1 MDLAGKLI
9 LAFLEEDN
17 PQRGFFHVRP
27 LLTEDGPVA
36 QSSIDYFKDEGYIR
50 VVPDKNEQYTFKD
63 RMRQLGRTC
72 FINLRDFPVDAN
84 KIRTNRNYAPMRG
97 EMHQFIIYSDAVQS
111 ILGSPVYE
119 VLAGQE
125 GMPAPA
131 ATPWCFLRE
140 GGRISGPYNAY
151 DGTPAGDTV
160 ITLRPDSDRLFCALM
175 PTGEERLF
183 YWPKEEKPEAA
194 EAAPAPMLAPEAAI
208 QSEEAPEALTPGEAS
223 AQDLIRMMD
232 EELSDLPNS
241 IREETAFRLAPKE
254 EPQFRS
260 SGTPI
265 FRTTA
270 LQPAP
275 RRAHNQLNAVVG
287 RFARDAR
294 MEAPGAMMAANAGV
308 QAVANPVDTFK
319 RAADEIWRAPGTQGQ
334 AVDYFLALPGAQGAL
349 RRALD
354 KGDGRIVLDVMRS
367 QLEDMEAE
375 RLSLMMQIDRA
386 EEKKEA
392 LMQEALTCA
401 NEKETAKLDSLK
413 KERMSAEE
421 ALEALRLQ
429 QQTLLEER
437 SSLIAD
443 LEKVGGI
450 PCLLAPE
457 MGEETLPRDL
467 VDRLLRHLQAAGVLA
482 TPNDARHLMLLL
494 SLFPQVQL
502 SSLTKSDALEIGR
515 AAAAAMGAVT
525 TVLDSA
531 QGEPVYLAGGQGP
544 AFVFAKEGSSS
555 DAPYTR
561 VIAADGICPKGDSYR
576 MAPWPCAFL
585 EPTRFPKPVR
595 PPVDDAV
602 LPAFI
607 VEKLGENA
615 PAELTPE
622 AMELL
627 VRLRR
632 DLKELGAPIPA
643 KVLGDLQRYLLF
655 AARLMD
661 GGLAAAVD
669 YGVSSFIL
677 PHLKYYN
684 VGADMLR
691 HYFAGMERT
700 LGLL

>member
-63 RMRQLGRTC
+63 RMRQLGCTC

-111 ILGSPVYE
+111 IAGSPVYE

-140 GGRISGPYNAY
+140 GGRISGPFNAY
-151 DGTPAGDTV
+151 DGTPAGDAV

-183 YWPKEEKPEAA
+183 YWPKEEKNVVAEA
-194 EAAPAPMLAPEAAI
+194 AAPAPETAV
-208 QSEEAPEALTPGEAS
+208 QNEETPEALTPGEAS

-265 FRTTA
+265 FRTAA

-294 MEAPGAMMAANAGV
+294 MEAPGAMMAANAGM
-308 QAVANPVDTFK
+308 QAVANPVDAFK
-319 RAADEIWRAPGTQGQ
+319 RAADEVWRAPGTQGQ
-334 AVDYFLALPGAQGAL
+334 AVDYFLALSGAQSAL

-375 RLSLMMQIDRA
+375 RLSLVMQIDRA

-392 LMQEALTCA
+392 LLQEALTRA

-413 KERMSAEE
+413 KENQVAEE

-437 SSLIAD
+437 ASLIAD

-450 PCLLAPE
+450 PRLLAPE

-467 VDRLLRHLQAAGVLA
+467 VDRILRHLQAAGA
-482 TPNDARHLMLLL
+482 PAEPNDARHLMLLL
-494 SLFPQVQL
+494 TLFPQVQL
-502 SSLTKSDALEIGR
+502 SSLTKSDALEIGK
-515 AAAAAMGAVT
+515 ALAAAMGAAT
-525 TVLDSA
+525 TVLDNA
-531 QGEPVYLAGGQGP
+531 QDEPVYLAGGQGP
-544 AFVFAKEGSSS
+544 AFAFVKEGSSS

-561 VIAADGICPKGDSYR
+561 VIAADGICPKGDSYP

-585 EPTRFPKPVR
+585 EAKRFPAPVR

-607 VEKLGENA
+607 VEKLSENM
-615 PAELTPE
+615 PAEMTLE
-622 AMELL
+622 ATELL

-632 DLKELGAPIPA
+632 DLKEMGAPIPA

-684 VGADMLR
+684 VSADMLR

-700 LGLL
+700 LVFL